1 MPFYTVTVRHP
12 CVIVPKQEGEKTR
25 RALAEAELLETG
37 YKIRSDER
45 SLYIPVVPD
54 VSADILGKVVSG
66 LSIAECEF
74 EETEKRKTVEDL
86 IGFSPS
92 YEVIGDIA
100 ITAESYDQA
109 VGEAI
114 MTVHRNVRTVLEP
127 TTGVTGEFR
136 VREFKVLCG
145 ENRTTTTYK
154 EHGFT
159 FEMDLARVYF
169 SPRLSTE
176 RKRIFDQV
184 SDLELVVDMF
194 AGVGPFAIPIAK
206 RAMYVVAVDKNPDAV
221 EYLKKN
227 IRLNRVDNIEAICA
241 DVREIKLPQQADRAI
256 MNLPHSAHEFLDKA
270 FELVRTG
277 GIIHYYDIRPESEIF
292 DAVIKMVREKASA
305 SGCLI
310 EIINK
315 RIVRS
320 YSPHEYNIVLDIRIT
335 GKKEDFQ
342 D

>member
-1 MPFYTVTVRHP
+1 M
-12 CVIVPKQEGEKTR
+12 
-25 RALAEAELLETG
+25 EAELLDGG
-37 YKIRSDER
+37 YKIRSDAQY
-45 SLYIPVVPD
+45 LYIPVVPD
-54 VSADILGKVVSG
+54 VSGSILGTVAPG
-66 LSIAECEF
+66 LSISECEF
-74 EETEKRKTVEDL
+74 EESEKRKTVEDL
-86 IGFSPS
+86 IGFAPS
-92 YEVIGDIA
+92 YEIIGDIA
-100 ITAESYDQA
+100 VTAQSYDRS
-109 VGEAI
+109 VSEAI
-114 MTVHRNVRTVLEP
+114 MAVHKNVKTVLEP
-127 TTGVTGEFR
+127 TTGVIGEFR

-145 ENRTTTTYK
+145 EERTTTTYK

-159 FEMDLARVYF
+159 YEMDLAKVYF

-176 RKRIFDQV
+176 RKRIIDQI

-194 AGVGPFAIPIAK
+194 AGIGPFAIPAAK
-206 RAMYVVAVDKNPDAV
+206 KAMYVVAVDKNPYAV
-221 EYLKKN
+221 EYMKRN
-227 IRLNRVDNIEAICA
+227 IQINHVTNIEAVCA

-292 DAVIKMVREKASA
+292 DAVISMIREKAGK

-310 EIINK
+310 EIVNK

-335 GKKEDFQ
+335 GKQESFEACRD
-342 D
+342 

>member
-1 MPFYTVTVRHP
+1 M
-12 CVIVPKQEGEKTR
+12 
-25 RALAEAELLETG
+25 EAELLDG
-37 YKIRSDER
+37 GFKIRSDHQF
-45 SLYIPVVPD
+45 LYLPVVPD
-54 VSADILGKVVSG
+54 VSDAILRTVVPG
-66 LSIAECEF
+66 LSLSSCEF

-86 IGFSPS
+86 IGFAPS
-92 YEVIGDIA
+92 YEIIGDIVV
-100 ITAESYDQA
+100 TAQSYDRS

-114 MTVHRNVRTVLEP
+114 MAVHKNVKTVLEP

-145 ENRTTTTYK
+145 EERTTTTYK

-159 FEMDLARVYF
+159 YEMDIAKVYF

-176 RKRIFDQV
+176 RKRIFDQIT
-184 SDLELVVDMF
+184 DLELVVDMF
-194 AGVGPFAIPIAK
+194 AGIGPFAIPIAK
-206 RAMYVVAVDKNPDAV
+206 RAMYVVAVDKNPHAV
-221 EYLKKN
+221 EYMKRN
-227 IRLNRVDNIEAICA
+227 IQINHITNIEAVCA

-277 GIIHYYDIRPESEIF
+277 GIIHYYDIRPENEIF
-292 DAVIKMVREKASA
+292 DSVISMIRDKAGK

-310 EIINK
+310 EIVNK

-335 GKKEDFQ
+335 GKQENFEA
-342 D
+342 

>member
-1 MPFYTVTVRHP
+1 MTVRHS
-12 CVIVPKQEGEKTR
+12 CVIVPKQEGEKIR
-25 RALAEAELLETG
+25 RALMEAELLDGG
-37 YKIRSDER
+37 YKIRSDAQY
-45 SLYIPVVPD
+45 LYIPVVPD
-54 VSADILGKVVSG
+54 VSGSILGTVAPG
-66 LSIAECEF
+66 LSISECEF
-74 EETEKRKTVEDL
+74 EESEKRKTVEDL
-86 IGFSPS
+86 IGFAPS
-92 YEVIGDIA
+92 YEIIGDIA
-100 ITAESYDQA
+100 VTAQSYDRS

-114 MTVHRNVRTVLEP
+114 MAVHKNVKTVLEP

-136 VREFKVLCG
+136 VREFKVLSG
-145 ENRTTTTYK
+145 EERTTTTYK
-154 EHGFT
+154 EHGFIY
-159 FEMDLARVYF
+159 EMDLAKVYF

-176 RKRIFDQV
+176 RKRIIDQI

-194 AGVGPFAIPIAK
+194 AGIGPFAIPAAK
-206 RAMYVVAVDKNPDAV
+206 KAMYVVAVDKNPYAV
-221 EYLKKN
+221 EYMKRN
-227 IRLNRVDNIEAICA
+227 IQINHVTNIEAVCA

-292 DAVIKMVREKASA
+292 DAVISMVREKASK

-310 EIINK
+310 EIVNK

-335 GKKEDFQ
+335 GKQESFEG
-342 D
+342 